1 MTAAPAPYAGL
12 ATRGVAFVIDAV
24 IAHVV
29 VLLAAALVWLVTSIV
44 GELRPEWL
52 ANLIAGVAWIV
63 FVALYFVCFW
73 TTGQTPGMRAMGV
86 RVLGR
91 DDAPPTFVRSL
102 VRLVGLVLAIVPFF
116 AGFLPVLFDDR
127 RRALQDFLAG
137 TVVVYADRESLLVRE
152 SDAAEGRTAGNAR
165 EIPGPAS

>member
-24 IAHVV
+24 ITHVV
-29 VLLAAALVWLVTSIV
+29 VLLAAAIVWLVTSIV

-63 FVALYFVCFW
+63 FVALCFW

-86 RVLGR
+86 RVLSR

-137 TVVVYADRESLLVRE
+137 TVVVYADREPLLRE
-152 SDAAEGRTAGNAR
+152 SEAAEGRTAGNAR

>member
-1 MTAAPAPYAGL
+1 
-12 ATRGVAFVIDAV
+12 VIDAV

-29 VLLAAALVWLVTSIV
+29 VLLGAALVWLVTSIV

-52 ANLIAGVAWIV
+52 ANLIAGVAWIL

-86 RVLGR
+86 RVLGP
-91 DDAPPTFVRSL
+91 DDAAPTFGRSL

-116 AGFLPVLFDDR
+116 AGFLPVFFDDR

-137 TVVVYADRESLLVRE
+137 TVVVYADRESLLVR
-152 SDAAEGRTAGNAR
+152 DASTAEGLTAGDAR
-165 EIPGPAS
+165 RVPGPAS